1 MPVFKN
7 RIGMLSGWILFFGAL
22 IFFGLREFITEKS
35 VALDFFYDYDH
46 NLPLESEL
54 TPLPETSF
62 SQPFHLV
69 FRSVNEQRVTALY
82 SLPKIGRP
90 PYPVI
95 IFLHGIGDFK
105 SRDYMQLGDS
115 LFCRAGYAVLR
126 IDIQYHGERKIPGMK
141 IDLVKN
147 YPHASRNALV
157 QTVFDLRRAVDFLDQ
172 RPEIDSTR
180 TAFAGISLGGIIGTV
195 FAGAE
200 PRIEAPVLILAGGGL
215 KFLFGEQALSR
226 RIRNFLAPIEPL
238 NFVAKIAGR
247 PLLFQNAS
255 RDEIVPKATTEA
267 LFRRAN
273 APKQIKWYDDGHKMN
288 PVPVLNDCI
297 VWLNQQF
304 NFKNLPVTG
313 K

>member
-1 MPVFKN
+1 MAGIRN
-7 RIGMLSGWILFFGAL
+7 RIGMLLGWILFFGAL
-22 IFFGLREFITEKS
+22 IFFGIREFVTEKS
-35 VALDFFYDYDH
+35 VALDFYYDYDQ
-46 NLPLESEL
+46 NLPLETEL
-54 TPLPETSF
+54 QPLPETSF
-62 SQPFHLV
+62 SQPFHLAY
-69 FRSVNEQRVTALY
+69 RSVNEQRVTALY
-82 SLPKIGRP
+82 SLPKTGLP

-147 YPHASRNALV
+147 FPYASRNALV

-172 RPEIDSTR
+172 RPEIDSAR
-180 TAFAGISLGGIIGTV
+180 TAFAGISLGGILGTV

-215 KFLFGEQALSR
+215 KFLFGEQALDR

-247 PLLFQNAS
+247 PLYFQNAS

-267 LFRRAN
+267 LFRRAG

-297 VWLNQQF
+297 IWLNQQF
-304 NFKNLPVTG
+304 NFQNHTLTG